1 MPDVSVIIPCLNE
14 EETIKEV
21 VTQSKKACD
30 EAGISH
36 EVIVVNNDSKDR
48 TAAEARKGGAKVVE
62 EPRRGYGN
70 AYKRGIKAARG
81 RYLVML
87 DGDGTYDPAGI
98 PHYHKYAE
106 QGYEFVIGDRFVTKK
121 ARKAMPWLHA
131 HVGTPLLSR
140 MARRLYGSKVRDAH
154 CGMRLITKAAAERL
168 KLTSQGME
176 FATEMVIKAAK
187 AKLKTK
193 QIGIPYHPRKG
204 ESKLNTWRDGWRH
217 LRFMLLFSPTSVF
230 FLPGTALSILGAFG
244 LALFATGP
252 VSIGGATMRTHPM
265 LVSSILLI
273 TGTQLL
279 MSGYFL
285 RVLAVN
291 HFGEHDRAI
300 ERLQQSITLEKGIIT
315 GGLLLITSLAIAGRH
330 LAKWL
335 STGYGDLNIHASI
348 IAITTAIVGIQI
360 VTNAFYYVSVQA
372 MTK

>member
-14 EETIKEV
+14 EDTIREV
-21 VTQSKKACD
+21 VERSKEACE
-30 EAGISH
+30 EAGINH
-36 EVIVVNNDSKDR
+36 EAIVVDNGSTDR
-48 TAAEARKGGAKVVE
+48 TAEEAKAGGAEVVH
-62 EPRRGYGN
+62 EPRKGYGN
-70 AYKRGIKAARG
+70 AYKRGIRAARG
-81 RYLVML
+81 RHLIML

-106 QGYEFVIGDRFVTKK
+106 QGYEFVIGNRFITRK

-140 MARRLYGSKVRDAH
+140 LTRWLYGSKVRDVH
-154 CGMRLITKAAAERL
+154 CGMRLITKEAAERL

-176 FATEMVIKAAK
+176 FATEMVVKAAK

-193 QIGIPYHPRKG
+193 QIGIPYHPRTG

-217 LRFMLLFSPTSVF
+217 LRFMLIFSPTSVF
-230 FLPGTALSILGAFG
+230 FLPGTALSILGTLG

-252 VSIGGATMRTHPM
+252 IALNNTTIRTHPM

-291 HFGEHDRAI
+291 HFGEHDQAI
-300 ERLQQSITLEKGIIT
+300 ERLQRSVTLEKG
-315 GGLLLITSLAIAGRH
+315 LLIGGALLVTSLVIAGRH
-330 LAKWL
+330 LARWL
-335 STGYGDLNIHASI
+335 NTGYGDLNIHASI
-348 IAITTAIVGIQI
+348 IALTTAVIGIQI

-372 MTK
+372 MTR